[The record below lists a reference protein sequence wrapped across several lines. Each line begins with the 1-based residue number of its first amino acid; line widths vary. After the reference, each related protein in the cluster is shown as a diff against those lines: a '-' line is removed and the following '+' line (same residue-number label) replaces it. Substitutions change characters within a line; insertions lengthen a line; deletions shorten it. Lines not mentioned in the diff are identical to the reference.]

1 MATQNLEQFKADFL
15 RSYDTLTQS
24 ILDSLSV
31 DDLKDK
37 LAFAK
42 SVGYTLHTDTII
54 ELYLIEPNEKIAW
67 HMLDTFYDVFEASP
81 EKMKNK
87 FRENWMHDDY
97 LRTATVPRYNN
108 FLKEVPPEK
117 VREFLPDYDQLGV
130 DNCLRFS
137 DFLQK
142 IPRRKHYSLQK

>member
-1 MATQNLEQFKADFL
+1 MTAQNLEQFKADFL

-24 ILDSLSV
+24 VLDSLNV
-31 DDLKDK
+31 EDLKAK
-37 LAFAK
+37 LDFAK

-67 HMLDTFYDVFEASP
+67 HMLDTFYDVFEVNPA
-81 EKMKNK
+81 KMKDK

-97 LRTATVPRYNN
+97 LRIITVPRYNT

-117 VREFLPDYDQLGV
+117 VHEFLPDYEGLGV
-130 DNCLRFS
+130 SNSLRFS
-137 DFLQK
+137 SLLVPREN
-142 IPRRKHYSLQK
+142 PRRKHYSL